1 MKEEVLGRTGLK
13 VKTIGFGGIPITG
26 VPEDE
31 AIKVIRRCYD
41 LGVNYYDTSRDY
53 GVSEER
59 IGKALKDARNNVIL
73 ATKTQPSSLT
83 KEAALADLETSLKNL
98 RTDHVDIYQLH
109 YVSSEAWERIKAPEG
124 ALEAMYVALDSGKAD
139 HIGITSHDIPLLDKI
154 VKENIFE
161 TVMIQYNY
169 LSRQPAEDFLR
180 LCRKK
185 NIGTIIMKPF
195 GGGVFSNARTTL
207 KFVLSN
213 DNVDVVIPGMA
224 SVSEVEENIG
234 VASGS
239 YSLTEEELQ
248 LIEKD
253 RVELG
258 DQFCRNCGDCLPC
271 PQEVPIPLV
280 LRAELFVKRMGYTP
294 EVQKMLQGSKEKS
307 TKCIEC
313 EICETRCPYKLPI
326 RDLLKARREYITTV
340 LKEFPDL

>member
-1 MKEEVLGRTGLK
+1 MKEKVLGRTGLK
-13 VKTIGFGGIPITG
+13 VKTIGFGGIPIQR
-26 VPEDE
+26 VSEDE

-41 LGVNYYDTSRDY
+41 LGVNYYDTARDY

-59 IGKALKDARNNVIL
+59 IGKALKDAGNNVIL

-83 KEAALADLETSLKNL
+83 KKAALADLETSLKNL

-109 YVSSEAWERIKAPEG
+109 YVSPEAWERIKAPEG
-124 ALEAMYVALDSGKAD
+124 ALEAMYVALDSGRAD
-139 HIGITSHDIPLLDKI
+139 HIGITSHNIPLLYKI

-161 TVMIQYNY
+161 TVLIQYNY

-195 GGGVFSNARTTL
+195 GRGTFRNARTVL

-224 SVSEVEENIG
+224 TVSEVEENIG

-253 RVELG
+253 RVELSS
-258 DQFCRNCGDCLPC
+258 QFCRNCDDCLPC
-271 PQEVPIPLV
+271 PQGVPIPWV
-280 LRAELFVKRMGYTP
+280 LRTQTLATQFGCTP
-294 EVQKMLQGSKEKS
+294 EVQKMLQGAKEES
-307 TKCIEC
+307 TKCVEC

-326 RDLLKARREYITTV
+326 RELLKARREYIATV